1 MRLRLRREQGGSSTA
16 QRVAAVRANFDRPV
30 TPHGDPD
37 AQRRLARG
45 MKPGGAARLRPHL
58 LARTTFFDQ
67 AALDAIA
74 RGVDQV
80 VIVGAGYDDRALRF
94 RSPGVRFF
102 ELDHPDT
109 QVDKGRRLEAIGVD
123 AGRPTLVPVDFAQDS
138 VPARLAVAGHADR
151 RPTLFICEGVL
162 VYLGLTEI
170 VELLSGLAAR
180 SAEGSVLAASLAVH
194 PFGIPSDSVV
204 DAANVARG
212 SGAAGPEPWRTI
224 LPAEAHLSLLRQA
237 GWTPET
243 VLDDSDLL
251 PDATPGRSLLVRAR
265 PAAIP

>member
-16 QRVAAVRANFDRPV
+16 QRVAAVRAKFDRPV
-30 TPHGDPD
+30 TPDGDPN

-45 MKPGGAARLRPHL
+45 MKPGEAVRLRPHL

-123 AGRPTLVPVDFAQDS
+123 AGRPTLVPVDFAHDS

-170 VELLSGLAAR
+170 VEPLSGLA
-180 SAEGSVLAASLAVH
+180 
-194 PFGIPSDSVV
+194 PPP
-204 DAANVARG
+204 ARG
-212 SGAAGPEPWRTI
+212 SK
-224 LPAEAHLSLLRQA
+224 PA
-237 GWTPET
+237 
-243 VLDDSDLL
+243 
-251 PDATPGRSLLVRAR
+251 AR
-265 PAAIP
+265 PAPPPVRD